1 MEPSY
6 TTEEIANLLKISKL
20 TVYDLIKKG
29 ELPAYRVGRQMRI
42 DAKDLEAYKERAKQG
57 VQGEPEPELFQRKSH
72 HPSPQPRGDGRQ
84 VILTGQ
90 DLSLDL
96 LCRHLEKREPGIRLL
111 RTNKGSMESLIGLFR
126 GEVDVASTHLFDG
139 ETKTYNTPYLSK
151 LLSGYRYIVFNLVS
165 RKAGLYVQ
173 KGNPKNLQGWAD
185 LKNKDLT
192 LINREKGS
200 GARVLLDE
208 QLRLHG
214 ISCEKLTGY
223 DHEETGHLGVAAV
236 IANGDA
242 DVGVGSERAAQLV
255 GIDFIPL
262 IEERYDL
269 VLLKKE
275 ENDDLIQHVKDLL
288 NSTAFKNE
296 LQYIG
301 GYNLSKTGEIIFEN

>member
-6 TTEEIANLLKISKL
+6 TTEEIAGLLKISKL

-42 DAKDLEAYKERAKQG
+42 DAKDLEAYKERARQG
-57 VQGEPEPELFQRKSH
+57 MKGEAEPETIQRKTHS
-72 HPSPQPRGDGRQ
+72 SSQARGEGRQ

-96 LCRHLEKREPGIRLL
+96 LSRHLEKREPGIRLL
-111 RTNKGSMESLIGLFR
+111 RANKGSMESLIGLFR

-139 ETKTYNTPYLSK
+139 DTETYNTPYISK
-151 LLSGYRYIVFNLVS
+151 LLSGYRYIVMNLVS

-173 KGNPKNLQGWAD
+173 KGNPKNLKGWAD

-214 ISCEKLTGY
+214 ISRNQLTGY
-223 DHEETGHLGVAAV
+223 DHEETSHLGVAAV

-242 DVGVGSERAAQLV
+242 EVGVGSERSAQLV

-269 VLLKKE
+269 VLLKNE
-275 ENDDLIQHVKDLL
+275 ENHDLIQHVKDQLH
-288 NSTAFKNE
+288 STAFKNE

>member
-6 TTEEIANLLKISKL
+6 TTEEIASLLKISKL

-42 DAKDLEAYKERAKQG
+42 DAKDLEVYKERAKQG
-57 VQGEPEPELFQRKSH
+57 VHGETEPEMCRRSDPPPHRSKTEGH
-72 HPSPQPRGDGRQ
+72 Q

-96 LCRHLEKREPGIRLL
+96 LSRHLEKRDPRIRLL
-111 RTNKGSMESLIGLFR
+111 RSNKGSMESLIGLFR
-126 GEVDVASTHLFDG
+126 GEVDIASSHLFDG
-139 ETKTYNTPYLSK
+139 ETGTFNTPYLSK
-151 LLSGYRYIVFNLVS
+151 LLSGYRYIVINLVT

-173 KGNPKNLQGWAD
+173 KGNPKRLQGWSD

-208 QLRLHG
+208 QLRLQG
-214 ISCEKLTGY
+214 ISRDQLTGY
-223 DHEETGHLGVAAV
+223 NHEETGHLGVAAV

-242 DVGVGSERAAQLV
+242 DVGVGSERSAQIV

-269 VLLKKE
+269 VLLKAE
-275 ENDDLIQHVKDLL
+275 RNQALIQHIKDLL

-296 LQYIG
+296 LQYFG
-301 GYNLSKTGEIIFEN
+301 GYDLSKTGQIIFEN